1 MFATLYLDTL
11 PDYQHRNK
19 YLHVLDSHYKLSHQ
33 QSHNADP
40 TRPEA
45 ATQSLRAARIA

>member
-11 PDYQHRNK
+11 PDYQHHN
-19 YLHVLDSHYKLSHQ
+19 YFHAPDSHHKLSHQ

-45 ATQSLRAARIA
+45 ATQSLLAARIA